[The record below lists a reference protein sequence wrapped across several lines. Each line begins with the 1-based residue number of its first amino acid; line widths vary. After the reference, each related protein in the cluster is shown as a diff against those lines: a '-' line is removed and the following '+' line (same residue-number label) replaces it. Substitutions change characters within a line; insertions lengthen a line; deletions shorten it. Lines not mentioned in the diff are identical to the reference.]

1 MIKEG
6 LKVSIVTLIVN
17 VVLSIIKL
25 FAGII
30 GKSSAMLSDA
40 VHSISDVISTII
52 VIIGLKISN
61 KENDREHQYGHERLE
76 NVASIILSFLLFS
89 TGIIIGIDGIK
100 NIYNSTFTNP
110 TLIALLSAFLS
121 IIIKEWMYWY
131 TIRVAKKYN
140 SDSLKADAWHHRSD
154 AFSSIGSLIGIGFSM
169 MGFIFMDT
177 LASIIIALL
186 ILKISID
193 IFIESINK
201 MIDSSCDEETIKR
214 IEKLVLKTKGVIEIE
229 TLKTRIFGNKI
240 YIDIEV
246 SAKKSISFE
255 ESHKIAHK
263 VHDRV
268 EKNIENVKHCM
279 VHINPK

>member
-1 MIKEG
+1 MFKEG
-6 LKVSIVTLIVN
+6 IKVSIVTLVIN
-17 VVLSIIKL
+17 VFLSLLKL
-25 FAGII
+25 LAGIF
-30 GKSSAMLSDA
+30 GKSSAMISDA
-40 VHSISDVISTII
+40 VHSISDVFSTII

-61 KENDREHQYGHERLE
+61 KDIDPEHQYGHERME
-76 NVASIILSFLLFS
+76 NVAGILLAFLLFV
-89 TGIIIGIDGIK
+89 TGILIGIEGIK
-100 NIYNSTFTNP
+100 NIYSNTFTNP
-110 TLIALLSAFLS
+110 TMIALLSAILS
-121 IIIKEWMYWY
+121 IIVKEWMYWY

-154 AFSSIGSLIGIGFSM
+154 ALSSIGSLIGIGFSM
-169 MGFIFMDT
+169 IGFVYMDI

-186 ILKISID
+186 IIKISID

-201 MIDSSCDEETIKR
+201 MIDSSCDDETIRK

-229 TLKTRIFGNKI
+229 SLKTRLFGNKI
-240 YIDIEV
+240 YIDIEI
-246 SAKKSISFE
+246 SANKSISFE

>member
-1 MIKEG
+1 MFKEG
-6 LKVSIVTLIVN
+6 IKVSIVTLVIN
-17 VVLSIIKL
+17 VFLSLLKL
-25 FAGII
+25 LAGIF
-30 GKSSAMLSDA
+30 GKSSAMISDA
-40 VHSISDVISTII
+40 VHSISDVFSTII

-61 KENDREHQYGHERLE
+61 KDIDPEHQYGHERME
-76 NVASIILSFLLFS
+76 NVAGILLAFLLFV
-89 TGIIIGIDGIK
+89 TGILIGIEGIK
-100 NIYNSTFTNP
+100 NIYSITFTNP
-110 TLIALLSAFLS
+110 TMIALLSAILS
-121 IIIKEWMYWY
+121 IIVKEWMYWY

-154 AFSSIGSLIGIGFSM
+154 ALSSIGSLIGIGFSM
-169 MGFIFMDT
+169 IGFVYMDI

-186 ILKISID
+186 IIKISID

-201 MIDSSCDEETIKR
+201 MIDSSCDDETIRK

-229 TLKTRIFGNKI
+229 SLKTRLFGNKI
-240 YIDIEV
+240 YIDIEI
-246 SAKKSISFE
+246 SANKSISFE

>member
-6 LKVSIVTLIVN
+6 LKVSVVTLIIN
-17 VVLSIIKL
+17 VILSTLKL
-25 FAGII
+25 FAGIF
-30 GKSSAMLSDA
+30 GKSSAMISDA

-61 KENDREHQYGHERLE
+61 KENDIKHQYGHERLE
-76 NVASIILSFLLFS
+76 NVASILLSFLLFI
-89 TGIIIGIDGIK
+89 TGMIVGIDGIK
-100 NIYNSTFTNP
+100 NIYNKTFTNP
-110 TLIALLSAFLS
+110 TFIALISALLS

-131 TIRVAKKYN
+131 TIKVAKKYN

-154 AFSSIGSLIGIGFSM
+154 AMSSIGSLIGIGFSM
-169 MGFIFMDT
+169 LGLIYMDT

-186 ILKISID
+186 IIKISID

-201 MIDSSCDEETIKR
+201 MVDSSCDKKTIDQ
-214 IEKLVLKTKGVIEIE
+214 IEKIVLKTKGVVGIES
-229 TLKTRIFGNKI
+229 LKTRLFGNKI
-240 YIDIEV
+240 YIDLEIY
-246 SAKKSISFE
+246 ANKSISFE
-255 ESHKIAHK
+255 QSHKIAHK

>member
-6 LKVSIVTLIVN
+6 LKVSIITLIVN
-17 VVLSIIKL
+17 IILSVIKL
-25 FAGII
+25 LAGVF
-30 GKSSAMLSDA
+30 GKSSAMISDA
-40 VHSISDVISTII
+40 VHSVSDVISTFI

-61 KENDREHQYGHERLE
+61 KNSDLEHQYGHERYE
-76 NVASIILSFLLFS
+76 NVASIILSFLLFA

-100 NIYNSTFTNP
+100 NIYNNTFKTP
-110 TLIALLSAFLS
+110 TLIALLSAILS
-121 IIIKEWMYWY
+121 IIVKEWMYWY

-154 AFSSIGSLIGIGFSM
+154 AISSIGSLIGIGFAM
-169 MGFIFMDT
+169 KGFLYMDVI
-177 LASIIIALL
+177 ASIIISIL
-186 ILKISID
+186 IIKIAVD
-193 IFIESINK
+193 IFIESIKK
-201 MIDSSCDEETIKR
+201 MIDSSCDSETIEK
-214 IEKLVLKTKGVIEIE
+214 IEKVVLKTKGVIEIE
-229 TLKTRIFGNKI
+229 SLKTRLFGNKI

-246 SAKKSISFE
+246 SANKSISFE